1 MKKIV
6 GIIAA
11 LALASAVFADPDVT
25 PVVATFDGNASLE
38 WIADL
43 DAETTGMKNS
53 ESATFKVKFI
63 SEGTKETSGD
73 GLWGEL
79 KIKAGSTEF
88 EAKNGAPIVT
98 GDAAA
103 ATAAGLTL
111 VAAPTVETAK
121 IHFIDGDTYFHM
133 NIKAPGLSLGG
144 GDLVLATASPW
155 ADAKVG
161 VTLTGAQG
169 FTLNFGIPVVDFNL
183 QFADNGQQKSDAK
196 EFGFVFDATL
206 KGEGFDVDG
215 LAVTAGVGYSTEK
228 VGGASQDAAVFF
240 KATYK
245 LAIDDAMYVRP
256 TVSFGLQGEA
266 KQLVAGVLFGWGA
279 EGQEPGFAKFSSGL
293 VNIANKCSDG
303 VSIALKSTLADKA
316 PMGFLLGFYDNK
328 LLADFGLKI
337 AAQLDIADLANFG
350 KAATD
355 AFDFAL
361 VYGSGDAFGD
371 WKVAANLGAK
381 FLIDASKFGVLY
393 GASVTNSAIIQNTD
407 LYVKYSGEHAADI
420 GSADLKGSVTLGAK
434 IHF

>member
-1 MKKIV
+1 
-6 GIIAA
+6 
-11 LALASAVFADPDVT
+11 
-25 PVVATFDGNASLE
+25 
-38 WIADL
+38 
-43 DAETTGMKNS
+43 
-53 ESATFKVKFI
+53 
-63 SEGTKETSGD
+63 
-73 GLWGEL
+73 
-79 KIKAGSTEF
+79 
-88 EAKNGAPIVT
+88 
-98 GDAAA
+98 
-103 ATAAGLTL
+103 
-111 VAAPTVETAK
+111 
-121 IHFIDGDTYFHM
+121 M

-279 EGQEPGFAKFSSGL
+279 EGQEPGFAKFASGL
-293 VNIANKCSDG
+293 VNIADKCSDG
-303 VSIALKSTLADKA
+303 VSIALKSTLADNA

-420 GSADLKGSVTLGAK
+420 GSKDLKGSVTLGAK

>member
-11 LALASAVFADPDVT
+11 LALATAVFADPDVT
-25 PVVATFDGNASLE
+25 PVVATFDGWAQLD
-38 WIADL
+38 WIANL

-53 ESATFKVKFI
+53 EEAKFEVKFI
-63 SEGTKETSGD
+63 GAGDKATSGD

-79 KIKAGSTEF
+79 KIKVGDDVKVAGV
-88 EAKNGAPIVT
+88 NGAAL
-98 GDAAA
+98 DAFPFKAA
-103 ATAAGLTL
+103 
-111 VAAPTVETAK
+111 VVDTAK

-144 GDLVLATASPW
+144 GDLVLATYSPW
-155 ADAKVG
+155 KDAAVSVK
-161 VTLTGAQG
+161 LTGAQG
-169 FTLNFGIPVVDFNL
+169 FTLNFGIPLVDFNL

-215 LAVTAGVGYSTEK
+215 LAVTAGAGYSTEK
-228 VGGASQDAAVFF
+228 VAGKAQDAAVFF

-266 KQLVAGVLFGWGA
+266 KQLVAGVLYGWGA
-279 EGQEPGFAKFSSGL
+279 EGQEPNFAGFSNGVGS
-293 VNIANKCSDG
+293 VPNKCSDG

-316 PMGFLLGFYDNK
+316 PMGFLFGSYDNK
-328 LLADFGLKI
+328 LLADYGIKI

-350 KAATD
+350 KTATD

-361 VYGSGDAFGD
+361 VYGSGDTFGD

-381 FLIDASKFGVLY
+381 FKLEPSKFGMLY

-407 LYVKYSGEHAADI
+407 LYVKYAGEHAAEI
-420 GSADLKGSVTLGAK
+420 GGADLKGSVTLGAK

>member
-1 MKKIV
+1 MKKIL

-11 LALASAVFADPDVT
+11 LALAGSVFADPDVT
-25 PVVATFDGNASLE
+25 PTVATFDGWASLD

-43 DAETTGMKNS
+43 DKETTGMKND
-53 ESATFKVKFI
+53 EEATFEVKFI
-63 SEGTKETSGD
+63 TAGDKTTEGD

-79 KIKAGSTEF
+79 KIKVSDDVTVKGT
-88 EAKNGAPIVT
+88 NGAAL
-98 GDAAA
+98 DAFGFAA
-103 ATAAGLTL
+103 AT
-111 VAAPTVETAK
+111 VDTAK
-121 IHFIDGDTYFHM
+121 IHFIDDDTYFHM

-144 GDLVLATASPW
+144 ADLILATASPW
-155 ADAKVG
+155 ADASVG

-169 FTLNFGIPVVDFNL
+169 FTLTFGIPVVEFNL
-183 QFADNGQQKSDAK
+183 QFADNGQKKSDAK
-196 EFGFVFDATL
+196 KFGFVFDATL
-206 KGEGFDVDG
+206 KGEGIDVDG
-215 LAVTAGVGYSTEK
+215 LAVTAGVGYSTEEVNGK
-228 VGGASQDAAVFF
+228 AQDAAVFA

-245 LAIDDAMYVRP
+245 LAIDDTYYVRP
-256 TVSFGLQGEA
+256 TVSFGLKGEA

-279 EGQEPGFAKFSSGL
+279 ESQEPGFAKFSNGT
-293 VNIANKCSDG
+293 VNIADKCSDG

-328 LLADFGLKI
+328 LLADFGLKL

-350 KAATD
+350 KTATD

-361 VYGSGDAFGD
+361 VYGSGDLFGD

-381 FLIDASKFGVLY
+381 FLIDASKFGMLY

-407 LYVKYSGEHAADI
+407 LYVKYSGEHAKDI
-420 GSADLKGSVTLGAK
+420 GSADLKGTITLGAK

>member
-79 KIKAGSTEF
+79 KIKAGSTEV
-88 EAKNGAPIVT
+88 EAKNDG
-98 GDAAA
+98 
-103 ATAAGLTL
+103 
-111 VAAPTVETAK
+111 VAASGVAVANPTVETAK

-133 NIKAPGLSLGG
+133 NIKVPGLSLGG

-228 VGGASQDAAVFF
+228 IGTASQDAAVFF

-303 VSIALKSTLADKA
+303 VSIALKSTLADNA

-420 GSADLKGSVTLGAK
+420 SSADLKGSVTLGAK

>member
-11 LALASAVFADPDVT
+11 LALASAVFADPDVA

-43 DAETTGMKNS
+43 DAETTGMKNH
-53 ESATFKVKFI
+53 EEATFKIKFNA
-63 SEGTKETSGD
+63 EGTKSTEGD

-79 KIKAGSTEF
+79 TIKAGE
-88 EAKNGAPIVT
+88 GAVESKHDLTSGVT
-98 GDAAA
+98 TD
-103 ATAAGLTL
+103 TAGGSYA
-111 VAAPTVETAK
+111 VPVPSVETAK

-133 NIKAPGLSLGG
+133 NIKVPGLSLGG

-293 VNIANKCSDG
+293 VNIADKCSDG

>member
-11 LALASAVFADPDVT
+11 LALAGSVFADPDVT
-25 PVVATFDGNASLE
+25 PVIATFDGNAKLE

-53 ESATFKVKFI
+53 EEATFKVKFI
-63 SEGTKETSGD
+63 AEGTKETSGD

-79 KIKAGSTEF
+79 KIKAGSTEV
-88 EAKNGAPIVT
+88 EAKNDG
-98 GDAAA
+98 
-103 ATAAGLTL
+103 
-111 VAAPTVETAK
+111 VAKSGVAVANPTVETAK
-121 IHFIDGDTYFHM
+121 IHFVDGDTFVKV

-155 ADAKVG
+155 KDAAVG
-161 VTLTGAQG
+161 VTLTGKQG
-169 FTLNFGIPVVDFNL
+169 FTVEAGIPAVDFNL

-196 EFGFVFDATL
+196 EFGIVFDATL
-206 KGEGFDVDG
+206 KGAAFDVDG
-215 LAVTAGVGYSTEK
+215 LAVTAGFGYSTEK
-228 VGGASQDAAVFF
+228 VAGKSQDAAIFA

-245 LAIDDAMYVRP
+245 LAIDDTYYVRP

-279 EGQEPGFAKFSSGL
+279 DGKEPGFAKFSNGT
-293 VNIANKCSDG
+293 VNINNKCSNG

-316 PMGFLLGFYDNK
+316 PMAFLFGFYDDT
-328 LLADFGLKI
+328 LLADFGLTM
-337 AAQLDIADLANFG
+337 AAQLEVADLANFG
-350 KAATD
+350 KGAD

-361 VYGSGDAFGD
+361 KYASGDTFGD

-381 FLIDASKFGVLY
+381 FLIDPSKFGMLY
-393 GASVTNSAIIQNTD
+393 GFSVTNSAIIQNTD
-407 LYVKYSGEHAADI
+407 LYVSYSGEHAKDI
-420 GSADLKGSVTLGAK
+420 GAADKKGAVTLGAK